1 MPSTE
6 PKPVPRKIAQ
16 NDWRRSSRVGSTL
29 PMREVKISC
38 LSLRSRLIT
47 TSAMPKNA
55 MAIATKPMPSLS
67 SGWPKAKR
75 TVPELTSV
83 PTRPSRMPRQTMAI
97 ALMREPRASTTAA
110 MSPNT
115 MRENYSAGP
124 NLSATSARSG
134 AK

>member
-1 MPSTE
+1 
-6 PKPVPRKIAQ
+6 VPRKIAQ

-55 MAIATKPMPSLS
+55 MAMRDEAD
-67 SGWPKAKR
+67 
-75 TVPELTSV
+75 
-83 PTRPSRMPRQTMAI
+83 AI
-97 ALMREPRASTTAA
+97 AQLRLAEGKAHGAGIDIGADKAEQDAQADHGNRLDQRAARHTTAA

-115 MRENYSAGP
+115 MSEKYSAGL
-124 NLSATSARSG
+124 NLRATSARSG